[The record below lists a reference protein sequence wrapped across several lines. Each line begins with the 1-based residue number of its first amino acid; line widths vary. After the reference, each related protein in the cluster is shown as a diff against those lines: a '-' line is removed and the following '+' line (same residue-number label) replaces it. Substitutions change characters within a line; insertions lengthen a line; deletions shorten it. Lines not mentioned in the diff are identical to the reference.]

1 MPKKKKELSFWERV
15 EKISRQVDRW
25 PKLKQNLGG
34 FESNYCSELQPI
46 RGESQEETE
55 RRTGVRIEMRVTRIK
70 KGA

>member
-34 FESNYCSELQPI
+34 FGSNYCSELQPL

-55 RRTGVRIEMRVTRIK
+55 KRTGFRIETKVIRIK
-70 KGA
+70 RGA